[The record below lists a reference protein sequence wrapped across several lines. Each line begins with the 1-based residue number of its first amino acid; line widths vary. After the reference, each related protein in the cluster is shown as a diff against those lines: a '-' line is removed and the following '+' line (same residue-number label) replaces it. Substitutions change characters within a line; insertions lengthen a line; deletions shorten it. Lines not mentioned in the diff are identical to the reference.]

1 MNAQKDFNSVKD
13 SGKREEFNSG
23 SKRDSRV
30 GKGRFDLLPGR
41 AMKRLAKHF
50 ENGAVKYGDNNWQK
64 GQPISRYMD
73 SAMRHIFCY
82 LMGMDDEDHLVAGAW
97 NLMCACETEE
107 RCLEG
112 SLDPIFNDM
121 AGFSFKPIETPK
133 FPVEVVRYPY
143 DGNADRI
150 ESFAIA
156 YYNSTDEKAE
166 ALYWT
171 GWNTNTWRPIEM
183 KVSTIQEEID
193 YSIKKYNTKAEAEM
207 YVSVLNMLYEKNNKK
222 EEAK

>member
-1 MNAQKDFNSVKD
+1 MSLQKNFNLVKD

-23 SKRDSRV
+23 SKRDSRA

-82 LMGMDDEDHLVAGAW
+82 LMGMDDEDHLIAGAW

-121 AGFSFKPIETPK
+121 AGFSFKPIEAPK
-133 FPVEVVRYPY
+133 YPVKIVMYPH
-143 DGNADRI
+143 DGD
-150 ESFAIA
+150 EEKLFAIA
-156 YYNSTDEKAE
+156 YNNSVDEKAE
-166 ALYWT
+166 ELYWT
-171 GWNTNTWRPIEM
+171 GWQTNMWRPTEM
-183 KVSTIQEEID
+183 KVSTIEE
-193 YSIKKYNTKAEAEM
+193 SINLSIQKFKTKAEAQT
-207 YVSVLNMLYEKNNKK
+207 YVSVLNMLYEKNNKPMEK
-222 EEAK
+222 K

>member
-1 MNAQKDFNSVKD
+1 MNAQKDYKSVKD

-23 SKRDSRV
+23 SKRDSRL

-121 AGFSFKPIETPK
+121 AGFSFKPIEAPK
-133 FPVEVVRYPY
+133 YPVRIVLYPS
-143 DGNADRI
+143 DGDR
-150 ESFAIA
+150 EEEFAIA
-156 YYNSTDEKAE
+156 YDNSTDEKAQE
-166 ALYWT
+166 LYWT
-171 GWNTNTWRPIEM
+171 GWKTNMWRPIEM
-183 KVSTIQEEID
+183 KYSTIEESINL
-193 YSIKKYNTKAEAEM
+193 SIKKFKTKEEAQI
-207 YVSVLNMLYEKNNKK
+207 YIPILNVLFIKNNKPT
-222 EEAK
+222 E